1 VNSLSSIRRLL
12 LGRSLATS
20 NPLRTCESEGIASIS
35 FGSAESTVEFM
46 RNGRITGLHVEVSV
60 ALATFLVFRRPLRDY
75 PSALR
80 LLLLRRRSLGHE
92 VGFSELGQNHWM
104 LLKKSFQ
111 PLETGL
117 DSRRVSNLETHS
129 IRTGGNFLGFSTVS
143 LPFDTT
149 VGISRLLRSSSG
161 NQIRREFA

>member
-1 VNSLSSIRRLL
+1 LSSIRRLL
-12 LGRSLATS
+12 LGRSLTTS
-20 NPLRTCESEGIASIS
+20 NPVRTCESEGIASIP
-35 FGSAESTVEFM
+35 FGSAESTVDFM
-46 RNGRITGLHVEVSV
+46 RNGRITGLHVEVPV
-60 ALATFLVFRRPLRDY
+60 ALATSLVSRRPLRDY

-92 VGFSELGQNHWM
+92 IGFSELGQNHWM

-111 PLETGL
+111 PLKASL
-117 DSRRVSNLETHS
+117 HRRRISKLETHS
-129 IRTGGNFLGFSTVS
+129 IRTRDNFLGFSTVS

-149 VGISRLLRSSSG
+149 VGISRLLRSESG